1 MKYST
6 EPDAAPAAAMPMRA
20 LLAGAI
26 VVAVATVVA
35 SIVLSVVLL
44 NSGSSTGSSTG
55 SMDMDPSR
63 LPGPVRQ
70 AYAAAVSHGDLF
82 VHLPCYC
89 GCAALVPPHRSLRDC
104 FLEDDGTYASHAESC
119 LICTEIALAAVEA
132 ADAGM
137 SHGAT
142 RALVDGRFAGRGPST
157 DTPLPPE

>member
-6 EPDAAPAAAMPMRA
+6 EPDAAPAMPMRA

-26 VVAVATVVA
+26 VVTVATVVA

-44 NSGSSTGSSTG
+44 KSDSPAG
-55 SMDMDPSR
+55 SMDAAG
-63 LPGPVRQ
+63 LPAPVQQ
-70 AYAAAVSHGDLF
+70 AYAAAVTHGDLF

-89 GCAALVPPHRSLRDC
+89 GCAALAPPHGSLRDC
-104 FLEDDGTYASHAESC
+104 FLEDDGSYASHASSC
-119 LICTEIALAAVEA
+119 LICTEIALAAEEA
-132 ADAGM
+132 AEAGM

-157 DTPLPPE
+157 DTPLPAE